1 MYDSH
6 VHYDHKRF
14 DCGRSELLNKMHVE
28 GLEFCI
34 NAAIGFETNEVMLRA
49 LDRYDWIYYAMGL
62 HPNCI
67 EESDEND
74 EFYEAEIRRLAGHP
88 KVVAIGEAGLDYHS
102 FKPDDDPE
110 RVARIIERQKVWF
123 RKLIRISIDM
133 GLPLILHV
141 RNAYDDGLKILDEF
155 SEEKRGVIHCFASN
169 TAVAKEYIKRGFLL
183 GIGGKVTHEEEK
195 ELRECVRE
203 LPLECMLLETDSPY
217 VMPTGGEGKR
227 NTSENLGLIVKEL
240 ARIKEVSEDEVVS
253 VTEGNAKQ
261 IFLRL

>member
-14 DCGRSELLNKMHVE
+14 DCGRRELLNKMHAE
-28 GLEFCI
+28 GLSYCI
-34 NAAIGFETNEVMLRA
+34 NAAIGFETNADMIRA

-74 EFYEAEIRRLAGHP
+74 SFYEAEIRRLAAHP
-88 KVVAIGEAGLDYHS
+88 KVVAIGEAGLDYHR
-102 FKPDDDPE
+102 FNLEDDPE
-110 RVARIIERQKVWF
+110 HVARIIERQKVWF

-133 GLPLILHV
+133 NLLLILHV
-141 RNAYDDGLKILDEF
+141 RNAYEDGLKILDEF
-155 SEEKRGVIHCFASN
+155 SKEKGGVIHCFASN

-183 GIGGKVTHEEEK
+183 GIGGKVTHEEEV

-203 LPLECMLLETDSPY
+203 LPLEYMLLETDSPY
-217 VMPTGGEGKR
+217 VMPAGGEGKR
-227 NTSENLGLIVKEL
+227 NTSENLGLIVKEI
-240 ARIKEVSEDEVVS
+240 ARIKGISEEEVVR
-253 VTEGNAKQ
+253 VTEGN
-261 IFLRL
+261 LRLFIR